1 MCNTFTTK
9 CPPCTTSTSTTAP
22 LMNSTTAIIRGQ
34 WSMLSSTATVSS
46 ILTASGSLLLVTPE
60 HVLTSQMLLLSG
72 CQQASSASGKKS
84 ILFFCGISFNHE
96 HAGEVTSILVTSSI
110 MMFVHFWIPVIVCYL
125 KSSKKERKLHV
136 CWLRSVERVKFPGLS
151 LRYYLSNLLP
161 MIAAGTGSMLVN
173 SKYALILITAMLSY
187 FVFLVLI
194 CYFTFRLG
202 IRFVLRGSEKDGR
215 SKSFSHLSV
224 LQPQGHWSPS
234 VCVPLGGVFFSQ
246 YNGSGTARILRNS
259 IRVPPYFW
267 MWCTVSIGV
276 VMTIT

>member
-22 LMNSTTAIIRGQ
+22 LMNSTTASIRGQ
-34 WSMLSSTATVSS
+34 WSILSSTATVST

-161 MIAAGTGSMLVN
+161 IVGSGISSLLVTSRYAAVMVLPMFAVV
-173 SKYALILITAMLSY
+173 A
-187 FVFLVLI
+187 FLMLI
-194 CYFTFRLG
+194 CYFTLERGVRYIPTKYVVVDESSMFSVFKRG
-202 IRFVLRGSEKDGR
+202 IS
-215 SKSFSHLSV
+215 
-224 LQPQGHWSPS
+224 QQQGKWSPP
-234 VCVPLGGVFFSQ
+234 VCVALGGVFFSK
-246 YNGSGTARILRNS
+246 YSG
-259 IRVPPYFW
+259 
-267 MWCTVSIGV
+267 GDG
-276 VMTIT
+276 